1 MEPKRPVKIGAAAR
15 AAGITVKMARHY
27 EAVGLLPPAIRDEAG
42 SRLFSSADIHT
53 FRFIG
58 RGRSLGFSL
67 QAIQKLLS
75 LWQDAHR
82 SNTETLH
89 LAEEHM
95 TDLLHKQSEL
105 TTMIRSLQELIDA
118 CAGDGRPE
126 CPILDDLAVGHRAN
140 GFIGHR
146 SAQRGA
152 DRDVRS

>member
-1 MEPKRPVKIGAAAR
+1 MEPKGAVKIGAAAR

-42 SRLFSSADIHT
+42 SRLFSSVDIHT

-58 RGRSLGFSL
+58 RARSLGFSL
-67 QAIQKLLS
+67 QAIRKLLS

-82 SNTETLH
+82 SNAETLL

-105 TTMIRSLQELIDA
+105 TTMIGTLQELIDA

-126 CPILDDLAVGHRAN
+126 CPILDELAVGHQAN

-146 SAQRGA
+146 STQRA
-152 DRDVRS
+152 SARDVRS